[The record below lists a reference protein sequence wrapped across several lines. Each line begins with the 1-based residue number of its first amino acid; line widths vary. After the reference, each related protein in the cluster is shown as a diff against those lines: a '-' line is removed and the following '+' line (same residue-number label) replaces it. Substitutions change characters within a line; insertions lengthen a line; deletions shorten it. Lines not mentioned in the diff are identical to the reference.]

1 MKRWALLVTFLYF
14 LLIVALTLP
23 VIVIAFS
30 PNVDSTDFG
39 SRIIIFTAWPY
50 WIFVAV
56 LVFSQASLL
65 MIPVDIAGRRPITR
79 RPLLLP
85 ITVTGFMMGAL
96 VIGGILSL
104 NEFLTK
110 GLFYELF
117 TKGISSGST
126 WHFWTILAA
135 GGLTWVMWTVV
146 FYRLSRNENPTDVIS
161 RQCRSLLK
169 GSILELL
176 IAIPTH
182 IVARSRDYCCAGFMT
197 FIGITLGIS
206 VMLLSYGP
214 GVFFLFL
221 DRWNRLYN
229 HRKFDGEST
238 KPD

>member
-1 MKRWALLVTFLYF
+1 MKRWALIVAFLYF
-14 LLIVALTLP
+14 LLIVALTWP
-23 VIVIAFS
+23 VIVIAFW
-30 PNVDSTDFG
+30 PDVDSTNFG
-39 SRIIIFTAWPY
+39 GEIFTAWPY

-56 LVFSQASLL
+56 LVFSQAALL
-65 MIPVDIAGRRPITR
+65 TIPVGIASRRPIAR

-96 VIGGILSL
+96 VIGGVFALY
-104 NEFLTK
+104 EF
-110 GLFYELF
+110 F
-117 TKGISSGST
+117 TKGTSGST

-135 GGLTWVMWTVV
+135 GGLTWVMWTAV

-229 HRKFDGEST
+229 RRKFDG
-238 KPD
+238 

>member
-1 MKRWALLVTFLYF
+1 MKRWAFIVAFLYF
-14 LLIVALTLP
+14 LLIVALTWP
-23 VIVIAFS
+23 VIIIAFW
-30 PNVDSTDFG
+30 PNVNSTDFG
-39 SRIIIFTAWPY
+39 SGIFTSWLY
-50 WIFVAV
+50 WIFVVV
-56 LVFSQASLL
+56 LVFSQAALL
-65 MIPVDIAGRRPITR
+65 MIPVGIASRRPITR

-85 ITVTGFMMGAL
+85 IAVTGFLIGAL
-96 VIGGILSL
+96 VIGGVFALY
-104 NEFLTK
+104 EFVTK
-110 GLFYELF
+110 D
-117 TKGISSGST
+117 ISGST
-126 WHFWTILAA
+126 WHFWTILAT

-182 IVARSRDYCCAGFMT
+182 IVARSRDYCCAGLMT

-206 VMLLSYGP
+206 VILLSYGP

-229 HRKFDGEST
+229 HRKFDSEST
-238 KPD
+238 TPD